1 MCQDTLQTKALCLHY
16 VYLLFASCENS
27 STTFEICATSGY
39 QFELTRSH
47 PDLEHIRV
55 LLAKNPYRGQDAE
68 DPSRTVYTLQQLEV
82 R

>member
-1 MCQDTLQTKALCLHY
+1 MYSTCTDCCFILS
-16 VYLLFASCENS
+16 SC
-27 STTFEICATSGY
+27 TTFEICATSGY
-39 QFELTRSH
+39 QFELTKSY

-68 DPSRTVYTLQQLEV
+68 DPLKTVYTLQQLEV